1 MGRWLALARADADEK
16 NANTPACDTPK
27 TPETSPDRVSGV
39 LGVSDPSA
47 FEKFSELADA
57 RPRGFGGFG
66 GKPKGAFSEIFSAP
80 LPAPEPIT
88 RPPVVEAET
97 PEAAVARRLDAMAA
111 ENERR
116 REWHAKPVE
125 GWREGR
131 LVMRSVMTGEEV
143 TIDLRTGRT
152 LH

>member
-27 TPETSPDRVSGV
+27 TPETLSGEVSGV
-39 LGVSDPSA
+39 LGVSDPSVS
-47 FEKFSELADA
+47 EKFSELADA

-66 GKPKGAFSEIFSAP
+66 GKPNGAFSKNFPATS
-80 LPAPEPIT
+80 PAPEPAA
-88 RPPVVEAET
+88 RPEVVETET

-111 ENERR
+111 ENAARR
-116 REWHAKPVE
+116 DW
-125 GWREGR
+125 WREPDPMAGSGKIT
-131 LVMRSVMTGEEV
+131 MRSIVTGEEV

-152 LH
+152 WH